1 MEQMIKLNKSK
12 ISTLMAKKGLT
23 VKMVADNACLA
34 YTTAKHII
42 REGRDCVESTSVDK
56 VERLAKALG
65 TSVKAITIGGT
76 FERYPKKA
84 APAKTGTKSP
94 KELIAKV
101 REKAA
106 TKLAESIPKKAA
118 PVKTAAQKSPAP
130 KKIPL
135 EKMGAIKI
143 KTVGTAIVAEPM
155 GIPEAKLPEHI
166 HTDSS
171 VMDKL
176 AELQERIAKLEKI
189 VLKTS
194 SSKKLVKV
202 D

>member
-1 MEQMIKLNKSK
+1 MEKMIKLNKSK
-12 ISTLMAKKGLT
+12 IAALVKKSG
-23 VKMVADNACLA
+23 KKISEIAGAACLA

-42 REGRDCVESTSVDK
+42 QEGKDSVDTTSVDK
-56 VERLAKALG
+56 AERLAIALG
-65 TSVKAITIGGT
+65 VTSKAITIGKPY
-76 FERYPKKA
+76 ERYPKKA
-84 APAKTGTKSP
+84 APAKTT
-94 KELIAKV
+94 A
-101 REKAA
+101 
-106 TKLAESIPKKAA
+106 KKATTKKA
-118 PVKTAAQKSPAP
+118 PAP

-155 GIPEAKLPEHI
+155 EIPEAKLPEHI

-194 SSKKLVKV
+194 SRKKLVKV
-202 D
+202 E

>member
-1 MEQMIKLNKSK
+1 MEKMIKLNKSK
-12 ISTLMAKKGLT
+12 IAALVEKSGKKISEIAG
-23 VKMVADNACLA
+23 AACLA

-42 REGRDCVESTSVDK
+42 QEGKDSVDTTSVDK

-118 PVKTAAQKSPAP
+118 PVKTAAKKSPAP
-130 KKIPL
+130 KKIPP

-155 GIPEAKLPEHI
+155 EIPEAKVPENVLLTEI
-166 HTDSS
+166 A
-171 VMDKL
+171 KL
-176 AELQERIAKLEKI
+176 NERIAKLEKI

-194 SSKKLVKV
+194 SRKKLVKV
-202 D
+202 E

>member
-1 MEQMIKLNKSK
+1 MEKMIKLNKSK
-12 ISTLMAKKGLT
+12 IAALVEKSGKKISEIAG
-23 VKMVADNACLA
+23 AACLA

-42 REGRDCVESTSVDK
+42 QEGKDSVDTTSVDK
-56 VERLAKALG
+56 AERLAIALG
-65 TSVKAITIGGT
+65 VTSKAITIGKPY
-76 FERYPKKA
+76 ERYPKKA
-84 APAKTGTKSP
+84 APAKTRTKSP

-106 TKLAESIPKKAA
+106 TKLAESIPKKSA
-118 PVKTAAQKSPAP
+118 PAKTKKCGTATVKTA
-130 KKIPL
+130 PL
-135 EKMGAIKI
+135 E
-143 KTVGTAIVAEPM
+143 
-155 GIPEAKLPEHI
+155 IPEAKLPEHI

-194 SSKKLVKV
+194 SRKKLVKV
-202 D
+202 E

>member
-1 MEQMIKLNKSK
+1 MEKMIKLNKSK
-12 ISTLMAKKGLT
+12 IAELIAKKHLT
-23 VKMVADNACLA
+23 VKMVADGACLA

-42 REGRDCVESTSVDK
+42 QEGKDCVEATSVDK

-65 TSVKAITIGGT
+65 ATVKAITIGKPYD
-76 FERYPKKA
+76 RY
-84 APAKTGTKSP
+84 
-94 KELIAKV
+94 
-101 REKAA
+101 
-106 TKLAESIPKKAA
+106 PKKAA
-118 PVKTAAQKSPAP
+118 PVKTTAKKATTKKAP

-155 GIPEAKLPEHI
+155 EIPEAKLPEHI

-194 SSKKLVKV
+194 SRKKLVKV
-202 D
+202 E